1 MRWLMAILARA
12 DNKRG
17 GFMLIALMIV
27 VIIVGILAVR
37 TLYKP
42 YLPHQS
48 TPTGSRKKA
57 YTVEARV
64 SLGVIRTAEEI
75 YYREKGCY
83 TGDWGELGMTS
94 DDFVQNRWFL
104 PGCFGL
110 TGSCIDFTAWC
121 NGDNGK
127 KEAKGIYSKL
137 THQGTIEACTLADII
152 AAGPTYVR

>member
-1 MRWLMAILARA
+1 MKWLMAILARA

-27 VIIVGILAVR
+27 VIIVGILAV
-37 TLYKP
+37 TLYKS

-64 SLGVIRTAEEI
+64 SLGAIKTAEEV
-75 YYREKGCY
+75 YYRQKGCY

-94 DDFVQNRWFL
+94 DDFAYNRWFL

-110 TGSCIDFTAWC
+110 TGSCIDFSAWC

-127 KEAKGIYSKL
+127 KEAKGIYLKL
-137 THQGTIEACTLADII
+137 THQGTIKACTLADII